1 MSIIE
6 EPIKKFISI
15 KNKLKNTD
23 ISELSEREQKTILF
37 ILNDKKNKNSNI
49 SIFSSNLIKDRKN
62 INKHNITESNNETKI
77 KEKNKF
83 FTQKYKDIKVIKNH
97 QQKVLSPK
105 TKNEILISNKN
116 NSIIGTKNLL
126 NLNHNHNNS
135 DYANNDIIS
144 DSYGANINL
153 LNIAI
158 GDVKPQEIQKYFEEE
173 RNEEGNKK
181 SIEVDNNDQENK
193 ENELDKKKIMSDNE
207 MEEDSDFED
216 EQIEPN
222 KEKNKSSNKND
233 YFKFSSFINKK
244 ESGINLAENFNIF
257 DETNMINDNDS
268 NNGDNSENEFNYSVN
283 NSDEQKNNNIDNNSF
298 KDNKVKQKEI
308 EKKREEIITPIK
320 GKENKNNENEIYN
333 ISGSQSLKICIPTE
347 ENNELDF
354 LKDNKS
360 YQIKPYKNHIKNEFK
375 NKNNEKF
382 LEKKRKIKENH
393 INPIRKS
400 SLTSKS
406 DNSVNISNKNYLSKI
421 NKKVII
427 DDDEDEF
434 LEKNIKNDK
443 NESNNLILSSY
454 KTKDESKNNNKEPIM
469 KNEGN
474 KFTLILDTD
483 IKINNNKK
491 SSLSSMD
498 NVTSLKNNSSS
509 KKNLIPSKKI
519 ELNNNESLENK
530 NKNNNLI
537 NKIGSQNDLNK
548 NINNNDN
555 YDILCI
561 NNIQKILK
569 QMEDKLSKENFDKEI
584 IKQCFETIET
594 IRNQNN
600 KLIQRKKNIY
610 LGTLKILQILFSKL
624 NENKICKN
632 YNNEICL
639 ILEYV
644 QNFYKNVKKYD
655 VSINNNQFY
664 KKRKLAFKY
673 VFSQLEL
680 KNFENNSIKDLI
692 YKNNNNEENNVNN
705 TSNNSLKFVKTF
717 KRYIK
722 TSEFLLKELK
732 EFREQMNKS
741 PKTIYTE
748 NFLKKYE
755 SCPANIQTSP
765 HFMTYNR
772 LFNHSSIIL
781 SFYSDLKKFNNELKI
796 IEESKK
802 KEGNRVSEDKERGK
816 SIQINR
822 NGYIHKDKDK
832 IKDKTVNKEREK
844 EKEKY
849 KDKIKNK

>member
-105 TKNEILISNKN
+105 TKNEIFISNKN

-354 LKDNKS
+354 LKDNKN

-382 LEKKRKIKENH
+382 LEKKKKNQ
-393 INPIRKS
+393 RKS
-400 SLTSKS
+400 YKS
-406 DNSVNISNKNYLSKI
+406 N
-421 NKKVII
+421 
-427 DDDEDEF
+427 
-434 LEKNIKNDK
+434 
-443 NESNNLILSSY
+443 
-454 KTKDESKNNNKEPIM
+454 
-469 KNEGN
+469 
-474 KFTLILDTD
+474 
-483 IKINNNKK
+483 
-491 SSLSSMD
+491 
-498 NVTSLKNNSSS
+498 
-509 KKNLIPSKKI
+509 
-519 ELNNNESLENK
+519 
-530 NKNNNLI
+530 
-537 NKIGSQNDLNK
+537 
-548 NINNNDN
+548 
-555 YDILCI
+555 
-561 NNIQKILK
+561 
-569 QMEDKLSKENFDKEI
+569 
-584 IKQCFETIET
+584 
-594 IRNQNN
+594 
-600 KLIQRKKNIY
+600 
-610 LGTLKILQILFSKL
+610 
-624 NENKICKN
+624 
-632 YNNEICL
+632 
-639 ILEYV
+639 
-644 QNFYKNVKKYD
+644 
-655 VSINNNQFY
+655 
-664 KKRKLAFKY
+664 
-673 VFSQLEL
+673 
-680 KNFENNSIKDLI
+680 
-692 YKNNNNEENNVNN
+692 
-705 TSNNSLKFVKTF
+705 
-717 KRYIK
+717 
-722 TSEFLLKELK
+722 
-732 EFREQMNKS
+732 
-741 PKTIYTE
+741 
-748 NFLKKYE
+748 
-755 SCPANIQTSP
+755 
-765 HFMTYNR
+765 
-772 LFNHSSIIL
+772 
-781 SFYSDLKKFNNELKI
+781 
-796 IEESKK
+796 
-802 KEGNRVSEDKERGK
+802 
-816 SIQINR
+816 
-822 NGYIHKDKDK
+822 
-832 IKDKTVNKEREK
+832 
-844 EKEKY
+844 
-849 KDKIKNK
+849 